1 MKKVGILLFIIF
13 LSCTKVDL
21 MRDVPDCIESNIRDF
36 TKIESTCDSGSEVN
50 EYLFQ
55 GETVYSF
62 FEGNCGSD
70 SGTQVFDHE
79 CNFIGYLGGIA
90 NLEEINGENFDSS
103 AVFIGMVWSN

>member
-1 MKKVGILLFIIF
+1 MKKILIIVAVLS
-13 LSCTKVDL
+13 LSCFKVDL
-21 MRDVPDCIESNIRDF
+21 MRDVPDCIEAKIRDF

-79 CNFIGYLGGIA
+79 CNFIGFLGGIA
-90 NLEEINGENFDSS
+90 NLKEINGEDFDSN
-103 AVFIGMVWSN
+103 AVFIGKVWGN